1 MSNFANLL
9 GPLNLWAS
17 LPSFLLYYLFYS
29 SFEHSDPEGPVKDT
43 KVKTL
48 KKKTFEFHF
57 ARRYRFFW
65 LVIISK
71 NAAIAVQTNWLF
83 KLYFIYL
90 FFFFLLKELVE
101 SR

>member
-43 KVKTL
+43 KVKTF
-48 KKKTFEFHF
+48 KKKHLNFILHDGTD
-57 ARRYRFFW
+57 FFGW
-65 LVIISK
+65 LLSLK
-71 NAAIAVQTNWLF
+71 TQLLQCRQTGYSNCIL
-83 KLYFIYL
+83 FIY
-90 FFFFLLKELVE
+90 FFFLLKELVE

>member
-43 KVKTL
+43 KVKT
-48 KKKTFEFHF
+48 F
-57 ARRYRFFW
+57 
-65 LVIISK
+65 
-71 NAAIAVQTNWLF
+71 
-83 KLYFIYL
+83 
-90 FFFFLLKELVE
+90 
-101 SR
+101 

>member
-48 KKKTFEFHF
+48 KKKHLNFILHDGTD
-57 ARRYRFFW
+57 FFW

-83 KLYFIYL
+83 KLYFIYCG
-90 FFFFLLKELVE
+90 
-101 SR
+101 SRTAIR